1 MKSDN
6 CKDME
11 GDQTYEQHFSQNQ
24 CKKVSGKNCG
34 GREDREDAESCNG
47 GAVGMQSAAVGILC
61 GKG

>member
-34 GREDREDAESCNG
+34 GREDREDASFF
-47 GAVGMQSAAVGILC
+47 LLF
-61 GKG
+61 